1 MTRLLLALVT
11 LTALAACGGRETFVY
26 SDPLAPY
33 AGAEY
38 WYSAQPGS
46 LAAPALP

>member
-1 MTRLLLALVT
+1 MTRLALALS
-11 LTALAACGGRETFVY
+11 LLGLSACAGREALVY
-26 SDPLAPY
+26 TDPLAPY

-38 WYSAQPGS
+38 WYSAQPGT